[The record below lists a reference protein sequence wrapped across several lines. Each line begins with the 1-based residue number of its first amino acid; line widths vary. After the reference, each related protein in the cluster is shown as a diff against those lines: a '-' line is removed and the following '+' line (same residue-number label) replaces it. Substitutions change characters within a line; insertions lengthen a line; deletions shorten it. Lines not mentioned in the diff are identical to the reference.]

1 VLRFVFVPLKIQPL
15 VISKLRHFL
24 ILNEKIVLAASHVF
38 VPRLL
43 AINLTSQKNIR
54 K

>member
-1 VLRFVFVPLKIQPL
+1 VLHFVFVPLKIQHL
-15 VISKLRHFL
+15 VISKFWHFL
-24 ILNEKIVLAASHVF
+24 ILNEKIALAASHVF

-43 AINLTSQKNIR
+43 TINVTSQKNIR